1 MRIRLR
7 TACQAAVAL
16 LCLGLTTCVGA
27 SADGE
32 GRLLR
37 FHHGQGDVASYDVSM
52 AGRGIHDEK
61 PVEFSAKVK
70 CRVEFQAESDGMQQV
85 QARFLSGTFIA
96 TSEGQHKSGLVTP
109 MVTTARIS
117 PMGHI
122 ASSEVVSGEN
132 TSIPFAEMSFSPED
146 VDFVLDLPAEPVSK
160 GSTWKAEQ
168 KNPEEGRLP
177 AVMSVTYTHLGDEIV
192 KGRPCAK
199 IKGVS
204 LTEFSTDDKMSGTGT
219 VIHIQA
225 SMGNTTV
232 FLFDYERGLVMS
244 AGSTQSISFVITTG
258 DPTASQSVKKDSIIV
273 NSTSALTE
281 FAPRKA
287 GSFG

>member
-1 MRIRLR
+1 MRIQLWI
-7 TACQAAVAL
+7 ACQAAVAFV
-16 LCLGLTTCVGA
+16 CLGLTTCIGA
-27 SADGE
+27 SADG
-32 GRLLR
+32 GDRLLR
-37 FHHGQGDVASYDVSM
+37 FHHEQGDVASYNFSI
-52 AGRGIHDEK
+52 AGRGIRDEK

-85 QARFLSGTFIA
+85 QARFLSGTFAA
-96 TSEGQHKSGLVTP
+96 TSEGQHKSGSVTP

-132 TSIPFAEMSFSPED
+132 TSVPFAEMSFSPED

-177 AVMSVTYTHLGDEIV
+177 AVMSVTYTHLGEDV
-192 KGRPCAK
+192 VNGRPCVK
-199 IKGVS
+199 IRGVS
-204 LTEFSTDDKMSGTGT
+204 LTEFSTDDEMSGTGT

-244 AGSTQSISFVITTG
+244 AESTQNLSFVITTG
-258 DPTASQSVKKDSIIV
+258 DPTASQSVKKDSIV
-273 NSTSALTE
+273 VKSRSTLTE

-287 GSFG
+287 G